1 MCNKDN
7 ATSLR
12 LLVILT
18 ICTGCLL
25 AHFVAEDLAP
35 VVNVSGPG
43 LAGQG
48 GWSHMICENCDEH
61 FIFPSPT
68 GMPAEHPIIQ
78 PEILVM
84 MDVPFFANSPLLPPP
99 NS

>member
-1 MCNKDN
+1 MCNKDK
-7 ATSLR
+7 AASLR

-18 ICTGCLL
+18 ICSGCLL

-35 VVNVSGPG
+35 IVHVSGLG

-48 GWSHMICENCDEH
+48 GWSHLICENCDEH
-61 FIFPSPT
+61 FVFPSPT

-78 PEILVM
+78 PEKLVV
-84 MDVPFFANSPLLPPP
+84 MDVPSFANSPLLPPP

>member
-1 MCNKDN
+1 MCNKDK
-7 ATSLR
+7 AISLR

-35 VVNVSGPG
+35 VVNVSGLG
-43 LAGQG
+43 LTGQV
-48 GWSHMICENCDEH
+48 GWSHLICENCDEN

-68 GMPAEHPIIQ
+68 GMPAEHPNIQ
-78 PEILVM
+78 LEILVV
-84 MDVPFFANSPLLPPP
+84 MDGPSFANSPLLPPP